1 VTPALADAAAAL
13 DRRAFL
19 RLTALAAGAGLL
31 PAGCGGGAPRPGV
44 ELVVLSPR
52 TYSTFN
58 AAAMRLVGPRGAAL
72 IADGTVDPGAAADA
86 ILTRSPTLA
95 APLGQGLLALEFGVW
110 PLLPKLRPFTALSAD
125 GQDAVIA
132 DLAGSTVGLKRA
144 LYGGV
149 RSLAM
154 ATFYATPASRALTG
168 YPGPFGLG
176 AVTIADAMVPPG

>member
-1 VTPALADAAAAL
+1 MTPALTAAAAAL
-13 DRRAFL
+13 DRRGFL
-19 RLTALAAGAGLL
+19 RLTALVAGTGLL
-31 PAGCGGGAPRPGV
+31 PSGCGGGEPRPGV
-44 ELVVLSPR
+44 DLVVLSPR
-52 TYSTFN
+52 TYTVFN
-58 AAAMRLVGPRGAAL
+58 AAASRLVGPRGAAL

-86 ILTRSPTLA
+86 ILARSPTLA
-95 APLGQGLLALEFGVW
+95 APLGQALLALEFGVW

-125 GQDAVIA
+125 GQDAVLT

-149 RSLAM
+149 RSLVM
-154 ATFYATPASRALTG
+154 ATFYATHASRSLTG